1 MTSEEKFTFR
11 QRWFPCI
18 DDSEKFSKDKWYAE
32 VIDFF
37 GRYVRTAAVGS
48 ALLWAG
54 CQAVGN
60 SVEYSDGQ
68 RVGVINKISNKGL
81 FWKTYEG
88 EMALEGLVGGNNVA
102 ANLWDFSIDNQSRR
116 GENVDSLYSKIKKYQ
131 EEGTKVKITYKEP
144 FATWPWRSET
154 DYLIQTVEP
163 LGIKKKE

>member
-11 QRWFPCI
+11 QRWFPGI

-60 SVEYSDGQ
+60 SVEYSD
-68 RVGVINKISNKGL
+68 VPKS
-81 FWKTYEG
+81 WC
-88 EMALEGLVGGNNVA
+88 
-102 ANLWDFSIDNQSRR
+102 
-116 GENVDSLYSKIKKYQ
+116 
-131 EEGTKVKITYKEP
+131 YK
-144 FATWPWRSET
+144 
-154 DYLIQTVEP
+154 
-163 LGIKKKE
+163 